1 MSLLSSAPRRARPRP
16 ILDRGTVIVPVV
28 AGDQETQHAVAVAAN
43 LAGEGGTLRLLS
55 VLEVPATLPLDA
67 QLPEAEREAR
77 DALAR
82 AQALADARDVHA
94 TTDLRRARDAGTAVV
109 DAAEAAHASAIVV
122 AAGMSGFRRGPAVD
136 RMTRTILRHAAARVV
151 VLRRPQAA

>member
-1 MSLLSSAPRRARPRP
+1 
-16 ILDRGTVIVPVV
+16 VPVL
-28 AGDQETQHAVAVAAN
+28 AGDLETQHAVAVAAN
-43 LAGEGGTLRLLS
+43 LAGEGGTLRLVS

-67 QLPEAEREAR
+67 QLPRAEREAR
-77 DALAR
+77 KALAC

-94 TTDLRRARDAGTAVV
+94 TTELRRARDAGAAVV
-109 DAAEAAHASAIVV
+109 AVAEGVHASAIVV
-122 AAGMSGFRRGPAVD
+122 AAGASGFRRGPAVD

>member
-1 MSLLSSAPRRARPRP
+1 MSLLSSAPRRVRPRP

-28 AGDQETQHAVAVAAN
+28 AGDLETQHAVAVAAN

-67 QLPEAEREAR
+67 QLPGAEREAR
-77 DALAR
+77 EALAC

-94 TTDLRRARDAGTAVV
+94 TTELTRARDAGSAVV

-122 AAGMSGFRRGPAVD
+122 AAASSGFRRGPAVD
-136 RMTRTILRHAAARVV
+136 RMTRTILRHASSRVV